1 MRQSLALNGVGK
13 RYGAV
18 TALHPTDL
26 TIQAGEFLT
35 LLGPSGSGKTTLLM
49 MIAGFVQPSGGHM
62 LLDGHDITLTPPER
76 RNFGVVFQGYAL
88 FPHLSVW
95 ENVYFPLRARNIA
108 RRSAADA
115 VAEALELMELG
126 PYARRMPKALSGG
139 QQQRVAL
146 ARALVFKPELLL
158 LDEPLSAL
166 DKALR
171 KTLQT
176 ELKTLHRRVGTT
188 FVYVTHDQEEALSM
202 SDRIA
207 ILRDGRI
214 QQIDAPEA
222 LYWGPRT
229 PFVAGFLGRSNFL
242 KGELVARASG
252 RATVR
257 TALGPLAAMAPPD
270 GEADSAI
277 GRQVGICV
285 AIRPERLSVS
295 AREPEHENRS
305 RARVVDLTFLGTHL
319 ELEVEVAGQRLG
331 AVVPA
336 AQAGEAGLAGLR
348 PGAEVWVGWPA
359 EAALLLPDE
368 GGPA

>member
-1 MRQSLALNGVGK
+1 MRQSLALNGLGK
-13 RYGAV
+13 RYGEA

-26 TIQAGEFLT
+26 TIESGEFLT

-49 MIAGFVQPSGGHM
+49 MIAGFVPPSCGHM
-62 LLDGHDITLTPPER
+62 LLDGRDITLTAPEH

-88 FPHLSVW
+88 FPHLTVW
-95 ENVYFPLRARNIA
+95 DNVYFPLRARNIG
-108 RRSAADA
+108 RKVAAAEVSDA
-115 VAEALELMELG
+115 LDLMELG
-126 PYARRMPKALSGG
+126 PYARRMPKELSGG

-176 ELKTLHRRVGTT
+176 ELKALHRRVGTT

-207 ILRDGRI
+207 ILRDGSI
-214 QQIDAPEA
+214 QQIDAPDA
-222 LYWGPRT
+222 LYWQPRT

-242 KGELVARASG
+242 KGDIVDRTGG
-252 RATVR
+252 RATLR
-257 TALGPLAAMAPPD
+257 TLLGPIVADAAGA
-270 GEADSAI
+270 SAVTVPAAS
-277 GRQVGICV
+277 GSVCL

-295 AREPEHENRS
+295 KAEPAHENRV
-305 RARVVDLTFLGTHL
+305 RGRVADLTFLGTHL
-319 ELEVEVAGQRLG
+319 EIEVEVPGLTLG

-336 AQAGEAGLAGLR
+336 ASSGPDSLGNLQRGSEIWL
-348 PGAEVWVGWPA
+348 GWPPSA
-359 EAALLLPDE
+359 VLLLPDD
-368 GGPA
+368 GSVV